1 MCPQIKRLKAAL
13 REGGSDVCPEEMQ
26 QLKQQLE
33 NSRIKLKRSFLLLH
47 LLYVFFFAFDV
58 MS

>member
-47 LLYVFFFAFDV
+47 LLYVFFFCF
-58 MS
+58 